1 MPCSMLGIIN
11 ATNEFDTFQNF
22 TAHRSLAS
30 LPFAGRYRLI
40 DFMLSNMVN
49 SGITNVAIFTR
60 GEIRS
65 LMDHLGSGKQWDLD
79 RKRDGLFVFTP
90 DGYSGNERFGSFAH
104 FARNITY
111 FLRSKQEYVVITN
124 CYTIGTIDFC
134 KILDHHIETEADIT
148 EVFYDGKSIQTYIL
162 KKNLLLSLFKQ
173 YKDQG
178 YYSILDVVH
187 DKRHKFH
194 INMYEWSGYIA
205 IIDSLQRYYQNSLD
219 LLQPAVWK
227 EVFINEEPI
236 FTKVKDEPPTRY
248 KKDAKVANSIIANGC
263 IIEGEVENSIL
274 FRSVKVGKGAVV
286 RNSIIMQKCQIEENC
301 VLDGVIVDKDVKIEN
316 GVQLTGTGE
325 IPYIVEKGTVQKG
338 R

>member
-1 MPCSMLGIIN
+1 
-11 ATNEFDTFQNF
+11 
-22 TAHRSLAS
+22 
-30 LPFAGRYRLI
+30 
-40 DFMLSNMVN
+40 
-49 SGITNVAIFTR
+49 
-60 GEIRS
+60 
-65 LMDHLGSGKQWDLD
+65 
-79 RKRDGLFVFTP
+79 
-90 DGYSGNERFGSFAH
+90 
-104 FARNITY
+104 
-111 FLRSKQEYVVITN
+111 
-124 CYTIGTIDFC
+124 
-134 KILDHHIETEADIT
+134 
-148 EVFYDGKSIQTYIL
+148 
-162 KKNLLLSLFKQ
+162 
-173 YKDQG
+173 
-178 YYSILDVVH
+178 VH